1 MMAKKRILIV
11 DDEKF
16 FIEPVKRLLESLD
29 YEVFE
34 ALDGI
39 SGLSK
44 AREVNPDLIML
55 DLMLPGM
62 NGYQVC
68 RLLKFDEQFRDIP
81 VIIVSAKD
89 GERDREVGTQSGAEL
104 YLVKP
109 LNYQTF
115 PAELEALL

>member
-1 MMAKKRILIV
+1 MSQNRILIV

-16 FIEPVKRLLESLD
+16 FIEPVKRLLEGQGYAVD
-29 YEVFE
+29 VAF
-34 ALDGI
+34 DGI
-39 SGLSK
+39 AGLAL
-44 AREVNPDLIML
+44 AREKQPDLIML

-68 RLLKFDEQFRDIP
+68 RLMKFEEKLKDTP
-81 VIIVSAKD
+81 VIIVTAKD
-89 GERDREVGTQSGAEL
+89 SDRDREVAEQSGASL

-115 PAELEALL
+115 PDQIAELLA

>member
-1 MMAKKRILIV
+1 MSQIRILIV

-16 FIEPVKRLLESLD
+16 FIEPVKRLLEGQD
-29 YEVFE
+29 YAVDV
-34 ALDGI
+34 ANDGI
-39 SGLSK
+39 SGLAM
-44 AREVNPDLIML
+44 ARQKQPDLIML

-68 RLLKFDEQFRDIP
+68 RLLKFEEQLKHTP
-81 VIIVSAKD
+81 VIIVTAKD
-89 GERDREVGTQSGAEL
+89 SERDREIAEESGAAL

-115 PAELEALL
+115 PSQIESLL

>member
-1 MMAKKRILIV
+1 MAKKRILIV

-44 AREVNPDLIML
+44 AREVKPDLIML

-62 NGYQVC
+62 AIKSAVC
-68 RLLKFDEQFRDIP
+68 
-81 VIIVSAKD
+81 
-89 GERDREVGTQSGAEL
+89 
-104 YLVKP
+104 
-109 LNYQTF
+109 
-115 PAELEALL
+115 